1 MYACLNGRLRRTA
14 SGVLFLGVLLA
25 KPCLAGGL
33 APIIVVPPLS
43 QTVSYHGNATFSVVA
58 SSLTTMDYQWLKD
71 SVSIAGA
78 TASSYTVTN
87 AHATDAGVYAVKVTN
102 AGGTVTSSGA
112 TLTVLGPPEIT
123 NQPSSQVV
131 VQGQNASFSVGAVGT
146 GTLHYRWSLDSAQLG
161 PDNST
166 LTISNAG
173 TNNAGNY
180 VVVVNNSYGSVTS
193 AVATLTVEVP
203 AGITTQPQNQ
213 TAVQGQTASFSVA
226 ASGTAP
232 LSYQW
237 NFNGSGVP
245 VGTNGTLAL
254 TNATLVLAN
263 VQSNQAGN
271 YTVVVTNPWGSVTS
285 AVATLTV
292 NVSPTVTTQPQSQV
306 VTQGQNVTFSVVATG
321 TAPFHYK
328 WYLNGSQLGPD
339 NSTLTINNVGA
350 NNSGN
355 YAVVVNNS
363 WGSVTSSVAA
373 LTFSN
378 PIVTLSVPASEGM
391 SVSGFTF
398 QLTLPAGGTYV
409 IQASTDLQAWT
420 PIITNV
426 ASTSIVVYTDTA
438 AAAYRYRFYRAVL
451 R

>member
-1 MYACLNGRLRRTA
+1 
-14 SGVLFLGVLLA
+14 
-25 KPCLAGGL
+25 
-33 APIIVVPPLS
+33 
-43 QTVSYHGNATFSVVA
+43 
-58 SSLTTMDYQWLKD
+58 
-71 SVSIAGA
+71 
-78 TASSYTVTN
+78 
-87 AHATDAGVYAVKVTN
+87 
-102 AGGTVTSSGA
+102 
-112 TLTVLGPPEIT
+112 
-123 NQPSSQVV
+123 
-131 VQGQNASFSVGAVGT
+131 
-146 GTLHYRWSLDSAQLG
+146 
-161 PDNST
+161 
-166 LTISNAG
+166 
-173 TNNAGNY
+173 
-180 VVVVNNSYGSVTS
+180 
-193 AVATLTVEVP
+193 
-203 AGITTQPQNQ
+203 
-213 TAVQGQTASFSVA
+213 
-226 ASGTAP
+226 
-232 LSYQW
+232 
-237 NFNGSGVP
+237 
-245 VGTNGTLAL
+245 
-254 TNATLVLAN
+254 
-263 VQSNQAGN
+263 
-271 YTVVVTNPWGSVTS
+271 VTS